1 MGNIKGCE
9 VHLKKEDLVWVESW
23 RDASELDT
31 VQSKLEYS
39 SEVRAA
45 VHCAGLRVN
54 MNDVGGQWE
63 GKSEHVA
70 SCGGNMYIRERRGRV
85 TSDERRSEGHRGQV
99 EGALLLPKIVL
110 CDLGNGIKLI

>member
-1 MGNIKGCE
+1 VGNIKGCE

-45 VHCAGLRVN
+45 VQCAGL
-54 MNDVGGQWE
+54 E
-63 GKSEHVA
+63 GEH
-70 SCGGNMYIRERRGRV
+70 E
-85 TSDERRSEGHRGQV
+85 
-99 EGALLLPKIVL
+99 
-110 CDLGNGIKLI
+110 